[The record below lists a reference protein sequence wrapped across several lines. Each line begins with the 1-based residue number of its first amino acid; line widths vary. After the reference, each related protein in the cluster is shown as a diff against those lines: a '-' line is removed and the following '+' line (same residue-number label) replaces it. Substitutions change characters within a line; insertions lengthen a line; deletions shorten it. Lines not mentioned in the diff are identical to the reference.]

1 MTTSYKLEAVKNLK
15 AEKEAERIREAEEL
29 KAAQDAEEKKH
40 QANLNRI
47 ANKMA
52 RIEAGLPVEEEV
64 VESIPEKPK
73 TTKKKVV
80 KKKVVKKTT
89 KKKT

>member
-15 AEKEAERIREAEEL
+15 AEKEAERIKEAEEL

-40 QANLNRI
+40 QANLDRI

-52 RIEAGLPVEEEV
+52 RIEAGLTVEEEV
-64 VESIPEKPK
+64 VEKPAP
-73 TTKKKVV
+73 KKAAA
-80 KKKVVKKTT
+80 KKDK
-89 KKKT
+89 

>member
-40 QANLNRI
+40 QANLDRLSLI
-47 ANKMA
+47 H
-52 RIEAGLPVEEEV
+52 I
-64 VESIPEKPK
+64 
-73 TTKKKVV
+73 
-80 KKKVVKKTT
+80 
-89 KKKT
+89 